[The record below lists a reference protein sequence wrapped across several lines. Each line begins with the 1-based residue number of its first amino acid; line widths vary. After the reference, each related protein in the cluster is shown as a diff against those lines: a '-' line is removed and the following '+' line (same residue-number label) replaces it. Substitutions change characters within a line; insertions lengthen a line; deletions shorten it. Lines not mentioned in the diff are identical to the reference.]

1 MVAAA
6 GDYTDDEGYQTADDG
21 DIDDADRDADRAAH
35 VLSTLIDD
43 RIPADEIEEKLS
55 RLSCLAI
62 SLDARDHTEHCE
74 VVLDLV
80 DEMCVL
86 MDTCATRSI
95 QGDFK
100 NIVWSKKLRVPVS
113 VAQGSQD
120 AEASAEYIGVRET
133 FHVVPGT
140 NIAMGK
146 QDLTLISTSF
156 RKGLYIEGMTPTYN
170 RGLGTGPTCDYLYN
184 MNAHC
189 PQKNYNNASPEFK
202 A

>member
-21 DIDDADRDADRAAH
+21 DIDDADRDAGRAAH

-43 RIPADEIEEKLS
+43 RIPADEIDEKLS

-62 SLDARDHTEHCE
+62 SLDALDRTEHCE
-74 VVLDLV
+74 VVLNLV

-120 AEASAEYIGVRET
+120 AEASAEYIGVRER
-133 FHVVPGT
+133 FMLFLVR
-140 NIAMGK
+140 
-146 QDLTLISTSF
+146 TLQWANKIS
-156 RKGLYIEGMTPTYN
+156 L
-170 RGLGTGPTCDYLYN
+170 
-184 MNAHC
+184 
-189 PQKNYNNASPEFK
+189 
-202 A
+202 